1 MKFERQIIVGS
12 FLSGLVSS
20 TALLILLWM
29 SDISTPLKLVFTGLI
44 LLPWLGFTWGL
55 KAKLVFS
62 VRTLSNFLG
71 ALGESDYSMRAR
83 GSCRGD
89 ALGEAIWEA
98 NALAELMREQRLG
111 AFEATGLLRQ
121 VMGQIDVAMFGFD
134 NNQRL
139 QLINEKGRQLLGRG
153 PEKSMGCTIS
163 ELGLAHCLEGP
174 TPRMLDLALPG
185 ALGRWELRRG
195 NYREKGVSHQLLFL
209 SDLTRTLHEE
219 ERLAWKRL
227 IQILRHEIG
236 NSLTPIQS
244 VAGSLQSLMHRQPRP
259 DDWEEDLS
267 KGLEIVAERSET
279 LHRFIKSY
287 SRLTRLPEPQVSDV
301 DVRTLVQHVA
311 ELETRIP
318 VSIVAGPEQVVQAD
332 HDQLEQ
338 LLINIVTNAVEAS
351 MESQPDKGGEVSMGW
366 QLDDTGLQ
374 IWVEDDGPGLTQGNE
389 VFVPFFTTKLHGSG
403 IGLALSRQ
411 IAEAHGGLLTL
422 ENRVDGSGC
431 RACLTLPLP

>member
-12 FLSGLVSS
+12 LLSGLGSS

-29 SDISTPLKLVFTGLI
+29 SGLTSVLKAILTGLI

-71 ALGESDYSMRAR
+71 ALRESDYSMRAR

-174 TPRMLDLALPG
+174 TPRIMDLALPG

-195 NYREKGVSHQLLFL
+195 NYRDKGVSHQLLFL

-244 VAGSLQSLMHRQPRP
+244 VAGSLQTLIQRQPRP

-267 KGLEIVAERSET
+267 KGLEIVGERSEA

-287 SRLTRLPEPQVSDV
+287 SKLTRLPEPQVADV
-301 DVRTLVQHVA
+301 DVSPLVRHVA

-338 LLINIVTNAVEAS
+338 LLINIVTNAVEAGL
-351 MESQPDKGGEVSMGW
+351 ESQPDGSGQVLMGW
-366 QLDDTGLQ
+366 QVNDTGLQ
-374 IWVEDDGPGLTQGNE
+374 IWVEDNGPGLSQDND
-389 VFVPFFTTKLHGSG
+389 VFVPFFTTKPQGSG